1 MASADKQLHWAPV
14 PKSGCWSTPI
24 GKALMLDDLK
34 ADMLIDVVGLAEG
47 LAKKSQDLMLEDS
60 QCMEIETNGNLQ
72 DAASF
77 RTPAEQSDDTVAQR
91 DCIEVLPETV
101 TQVDHS
107 KCDNSAPIGKAIAG
121 TEESE
126 WSETDIK
133 KLALSAMALQPGIRD
148 PAASMNEFVEEL
160 CNHTNNDLDE
170 ISKHLCSVAQER
182 HETDKDWAKP
192 LVSSDECLD
201 KDEQEKKFWDT
212 VEQTGYAFPVQGNA
226 GNPLAGRWSRW
237 LAESQANK
245 DSYKACLGRGAK
257 ALFRQQWA
265 MQQHE
270 KFKKVASHSTKVEH
284 EDIIG
289 GKFLSLGRIA
299 WLEGGDKKGMRN
311 ACNYALAC
319 LRMDKKWSYYCEMTK
334 DVKYRYV
341 ERGFWEKFNE
351 AWETKQIWHTDG
363 PQCSRAKMPHPAR
376 TSHSEGPCSAAAPLA
391 GDAAPAA
398 SAAGSAE
405 PAATGAAAGHKRD
418 ASGLDD
424 LAPAPKM
431 KKTID
436 LLPVA
441 APAAPAVPAPAVP
454 AVPAPAV
461 PAVPAPA
468 VPAVPTPPAVPAPKV
483 KGKAKAKAKV
493 KPAPV
498 SWVQSA
504 KLTKQAYATTMVQAA
519 SIQGQIDGDEKWAWA
534 RSNEITN
541 AFNDARETLAA
552 ALISNPNFHDLITSD
567 LHAAKKAAKD
577 EVAFEVDIKY
587 FSETM
592 GQHIDNL
599 QHECKALLE
608 QHAVRLKYAKGNS

>member
-60 QCMEIETNGNLQ
+60 QAKIETNGNLQ

-77 RTPAEQSDDTVAQR
+77 STPAEQSADTVAQR

-121 TEESE
+121 TKESD
-126 WSETDIK
+126 WSATDIK
-133 KLALSAMALQPGIRD
+133 KLALSVMTLEPDIN
-148 PAASMNEFVEEL
+148 PTASMSEFVEEL
-160 CNHTNNDLDE
+160 CNHTNDDLDE

-192 LVSSDECLD
+192 LVSSDECPSAE
-201 KDEQEKKFWDT
+201 EQEKKFWDT

-237 LAESQANK
+237 LAESPANK

-319 LRMDKKWSYYCEMTK
+319 LRMDKNWFHYCEMTK

-351 AWETKQIWHTDG
+351 AWETKKLWHTDG
-363 PQCSRAKMPHPAR
+363 HQGSRAQMPHPARTSHSEGPGSAAAPLAGDAAPAAPAAGSAEPAATGAAAGNPAR

-391 GDAAPAA
+391 L
-398 SAAGSAE
+398 S
-405 PAATGAAAGHKRD
+405 
-418 ASGLDD
+418 
-424 LAPAPKM
+424 
-431 KKTID
+431 
-436 LLPVA
+436 
-441 APAAPAVPAPAVP
+441 
-454 AVPAPAV
+454 
-461 PAVPAPA
+461 
-468 VPAVPTPPAVPAPKV
+468 
-483 KGKAKAKAKV
+483 
-493 KPAPV
+493 
-498 SWVQSA
+498 
-504 KLTKQAYATTMVQAA
+504 
-519 SIQGQIDGDEKWAWA
+519 
-534 RSNEITN
+534 
-541 AFNDARETLAA
+541 
-552 ALISNPNFHDLITSD
+552 LI
-567 LHAAKKAAKD
+567 
-577 EVAFEVDIKY
+577 
-587 FSETM
+587 
-592 GQHIDNL
+592 HI
-599 QHECKALLE
+599 
-608 QHAVRLKYAKGNS
+608 